1 MDNVLRTYGFDSLG
15 EFLSVLFHP
24 RIRGEKDSRTKR
36 HRQAVSTFLR
46 GRCTITIA
54 DIIPLIFNHNSSR
67 AGRKHPDQRAA
78 SFSPHVPLKEI
89 CYARPYMAAWATR
102 IVGDHIYDR
111 VGKLARKNRSDPRS
125 HRHLR
130 ATSNG
135 RTENANVVEWE
146 DVKFSIEELA
156 ALYKNEDRFLWYL
169 TECFSASRKKGQVIV
184 KKTRPHPIIQVGAI
198 SSFITSRNRYA
209 SGDLGLL
216 LGLWLF
222 A

>member
-1 MDNVLRTYGFDSLG
+1 GFDSLG

-36 HRQAVSTFLR
+36 HRQAVSAFLR
-46 GRCTITIA
+46 GRCTITIV

-89 CYARPYMAAWATR
+89 CYACPYMAAWATR

-125 HRHLR
+125 RRHLR

-156 ALYKNEDRFLWYL
+156 ALYKNEDPFLWYL

-184 KKTRPHPIIQVGAI
+184 KKTRPHPI
-198 SSFITSRNRYA
+198 
-209 SGDLGLL
+209 
-216 LGLWLF
+216 
-222 A
+222 